1 MRLMDV
7 LVATILVAGL
17 NPMWAHARA
26 ADEQQ
31 TGDEQTEPYH
41 KHHDTRHGHD
51 HVYPDRGAIVRDLPH
66 GATVVNY
73 AGVTYRFHDGV
84 WLEPRGPAFV
94 VVEPPIGLM
103 VPTLPSFA
111 TPVAYGSETYL
122 YANNVYYRAHPE
134 LGGYEVVND
143 PGDLTPPKPITT
155 AAAGAAPTAATPA
168 TAPAAA
174 ALVATPAVVAGGVV
188 PAAIATTSAATSAAA
203 PATTGS
209 TFAAAPTSA
218 GGGTTLSAAVPAPT
232 SSPAGSAAVPAS
244 TASPTASPAG
254 STAAPTPPAGSSY
267 PSQVPSSFSPQI
279 PKVFL
284 YPKNGQSA
292 DQQARDR
299 YECYRFAVGQTG
311 FDPMHPG
318 GAGRVEQQSDYER
331 AQAACFEGRGY
342 SVK

>member
-7 LVATILVAGL
+7 LVATVLVAGL
-17 NPMWAHARA
+17 NPMWAYARG
-26 ADEQQ
+26 ADEQA
-31 TGDEQTEPYH
+31 GDEQTEPYH

-51 HVYPDRGAIVRDLPH
+51 RVYPDRGAIVRDLPH

-84 WLEPRGPAFV
+84 WFEPRGPAFV

-111 TPVAYGSETYL
+111 TAVTFGSETYL
-122 YANNVYYRAHPE
+122 YANNVYYRARPE

-155 AAAGAAPTAATPA
+155 SIAGTASAGTTTAAAPA
-168 TAPAAA
+168 TA
-174 ALVATPAVVAGGVV
+174 ALVATPAVVAGGVA
-188 PAAIATTSAATSAAA
+188 PAAIETTSAAA
-203 PATTGS
+203 PATAGS
-209 TFAAAPTSA
+209 TIAPASTLAAAPISA
-218 GGGTTLSAAVPAPT
+218 AGGTTLIPAAPPPT
-232 SSPAGSAAVPAS
+232 SPPAGSSAVPAS
-244 TASPTASPAG
+244 TASLAG

-267 PSQVPSSFSPQI
+267 PSQVPVPLSPQI

-299 YECYRFAVGQTG
+299 YECYRFAVAQTG

-318 GAGRVEQQSDYER
+318 GAGRSEQQSDYER

-342 SVK
+342 SVR